1 MIELV
6 MTKLAEEIL
15 DRIAAWP
22 KEAQAELMQ
31 SMIEIEEK
39 YVGVH
44 RLSEDERAAVRRGLD
59 EMRRGKFASEERVAA
74 IFQRYRS

>member
-1 MIELV
+1 

-44 RLSEDERAAVRRGLD
+44 RLSDDERAAVKRGLD
-59 EMRRGKFASEERVAA
+59 EMRRGQFASEEQVAA
-74 IFQRYRS
+74 IFQRHRS

>member
-1 MIELV
+1 

-22 KEAQAELMQ
+22 KEAQAELME
-31 SMIEIEEK
+31 SMVEIEEK
-39 YVGVH
+39 YIGTY
-44 RLSEDERAAVRRGLD
+44 RLSDDERAAVKRGLD
-59 EMRRGKFASEERVAA
+59 EMRRGKFASEEQVAA

>member
-1 MIELV
+1 

-15 DRIAAWP
+15 DRIAGWP

-31 SMIEIEEK
+31 SMLDIEEK
-39 YVGVH
+39 YVGIY
-44 RLSEDERAAVRRGLD
+44 RLSDDERAAVKRGLD
-59 EMRRGKFASEERVAA
+59 EMRRGKFASEEQVAA